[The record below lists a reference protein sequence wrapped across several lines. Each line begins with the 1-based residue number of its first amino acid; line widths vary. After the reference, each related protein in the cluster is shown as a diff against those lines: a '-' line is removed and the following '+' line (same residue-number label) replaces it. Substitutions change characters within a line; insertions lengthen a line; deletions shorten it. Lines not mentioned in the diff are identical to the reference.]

1 VDYPVELAPNRKGG
15 LTLRNPVLT
24 ASGTFGYGIEFAN
37 LLDLEQLGGIVTK
50 SVSWRPRAG
59 NPPPRLIET
68 AAGVLN
74 SVGLQ
79 NPGVRAVVR
88 QKAPIW
94 ARWRVP
100 VIVSIFGETIEEY
113 ARLAAL
119 LDRTP
124 GVAGVELNLSS
135 PNAQRGGLQ
144 FGADPEAAAGV
155 TSAVRAVS
163 DLPVLVKLSA
173 AAPDPIAV
181 AQAVV
186 AAGADALTCTNA
198 LVGMAIDT
206 RHRRPSF
213 AMERAG
219 LSGPAIKPVALHW
232 VYRVAQAVTVPVVG
246 CGGIMTAQ
254 DALEFLLA
262 GASAVQIGTA
272 TFVDPRAS
280 IKIAV
285 GLEALLAEAGVGD
298 VQEIVGAAT
307 HAHLDNP

>member
-68 AAGVLN
+68 AAGILN

-100 VIVSIFGETIEEY
+100 VIVSLFGETAEEY

-144 FGADPEAAAGV
+144 FGVDPEAAAGV

-186 AAGADALTCTNA
+186 AAGADALTCTNT

-213 AMERAG
+213 AMGRAG